1 MKHSIKNQ
9 FSLVLILL
17 IACTIFVCWI
27 LNNTLLES
35 YYLNNKQGVLISAYE
50 RMNAASNAGN
60 TNTNEF
66 QVEVQRICGIYNISL
81 LVINANSQPVTSSV
95 QETNILSQE
104 LIDHIF
110 GRSEN
115 TKILRQSEK
124 YTIQNSV
131 DPRTGSRYIELWGFL
146 DNGNPFIIRS
156 MMEGIQ
162 DSANIA
168 NRFLAY
174 IGLLAIVISAIIGQV
189 LANKLTKPI
198 LQLADVSKSMTNL
211 DFEVKYTG
219 EEQNEIGV
227 LGKHMNIMADTLEH
241 TISELKTANNELKR
255 DIERKEAVD
264 EMRKEFLSNVSHEL
278 KTPLALI
285 MGYAEG
291 LKLDVNEDSDS
302 RESYCDVIMD
312 EAQKMDVLVKK
323 LLTLNHIEF
332 GNDIVTMER
341 FDIVEMI
348 RNYLTTAGILI
359 SQGEANIIFEYNQP
373 IWVWGDEF
381 KVEEVF
387 ANYFTNALNH
397 LAKERKIIITITE
410 ENGKVKVTVYNSGDP
425 IPQEAIPHL
434 WEKFYKVDKARTR
447 EYGGSGIGL
456 SIVKAIMDS
465 MNGRYGVENK
475 EFGVEFWFELEG
487 K

>member
-1 MKHSIKNQ
+1 M
-9 FSLVLILL
+9 
-17 IACTIFVCWI
+17 
-27 LNNTLLES
+27 
-35 YYLNNKQGVLISAYE
+35 
-50 RMNAASNAGN
+50 
-60 TNTNEF
+60 
-66 QVEVQRICGIYNISL
+66 
-81 LVINANSQPVTSSV
+81 
-95 QETNILSQE
+95 
-104 LIDHIF
+104 
-110 GRSEN
+110 
-115 TKILRQSEK
+115 
-124 YTIQNSV
+124 
-131 DPRTGSRYIELWGFL
+131 
-146 DNGNPFIIRS
+146 
-156 MMEGIQ
+156 
-162 DSANIA
+162 
-168 NRFLAY
+168 
-174 IGLLAIVISAIIGQV
+174 
-189 LANKLTKPI
+189 
-198 LQLADVSKSMTNL
+198 ADVSKSMTNL